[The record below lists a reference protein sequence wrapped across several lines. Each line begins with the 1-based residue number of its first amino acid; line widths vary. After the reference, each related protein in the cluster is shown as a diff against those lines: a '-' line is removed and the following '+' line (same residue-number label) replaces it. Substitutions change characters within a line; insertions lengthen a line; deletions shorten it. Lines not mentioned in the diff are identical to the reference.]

1 MFVIFVITICV
12 VLVIIS
18 GFEELTLAS
27 CKEYTNKIP
36 GVRKNTL
43 FVSKYRVS
51 IFNLEQM

>member
-27 CKEYTNKIP
+27 CQEYTNKIP

-51 IFNLEQM
+51 IFNPEPM